1 MEDGCMG
8 RHARK
13 SGESNIYHV
22 MLRGINR
29 QEIFED
35 REDEDKF
42 LTLLDEYKLRCGF
55 AVYGYCLMNNHVHLL
70 LHGAR
75 NPCICRIGDTE
86 VELGPGESLSQAI
99 KRLGVSYVMFF
110 NRKYARTG
118 HLFQDRFKSEPIDG
132 DPYFLMALR
141 YIHRNPIKAGI
152 CAQPEAYYASSYREY
167 IGASPVLHTDVDFAL
182 SILSREEL
190 IAYTNEDTSDCFI
203 DIPEKVR
210 HKSDAEIKDYLVKQ
224 HNITSAAA
232 FQALDRPTRN
242 RLLQEMYARGAAI
255 TQISRITGCSRTI
268 IYRTIKTKKE

>member
-1 MEDGCMG
+1 MG

-86 VELGPGESLSQAI
+86 VELGPGESCSQAM

-132 DPYFLMALR
+132 DPYFPLALR

-152 CAQPEAYYASSYREY
+152 CCRQGQHHEAQKS
-167 IGASPVLHTDVDFAL
+167 
-182 SILSREEL
+182 
-190 IAYTNEDTSDCFI
+190 TST
-203 DIPEKVR
+203 
-210 HKSDAEIKDYLVKQ
+210 Y
-224 HNITSAAA
+224 
-232 FQALDRPTRN
+232 
-242 RLLQEMYARGAAI
+242 
-255 TQISRITGCSRTI
+255 
-268 IYRTIKTKKE
+268 